1 MNACSWTAPC
11 HRLCSPSPCWRRGD
25 GKAGGCRASAGGMK
39 LREAP
44 ATLLGLRPRR
54 SEDAAFGDGPRER
67 RDERQS
73 IVSV

>member
-1 MNACSWTAPC
+1 
-11 HRLCSPSPCWRRGD
+11 
-25 GKAGGCRASAGGMK
+25 MK